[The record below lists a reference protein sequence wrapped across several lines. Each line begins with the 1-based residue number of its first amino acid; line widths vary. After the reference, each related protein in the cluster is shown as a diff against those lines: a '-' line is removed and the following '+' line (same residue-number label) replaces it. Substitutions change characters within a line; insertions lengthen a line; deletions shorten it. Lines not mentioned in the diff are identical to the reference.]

1 MKKRGK
7 TLLFSKR
14 ADVTVELL
22 FVLIQLILA
31 LSIYIALQ
39 NYVNSVEDDTLY
51 EKFYLSKDLALFLN
65 TLYASPGEVNYEYSN
80 EKLDISRFIFDFK
93 TQKVVVKE
101 VTKPIVEG
109 ISNKPIPIEHPYG
122 EDKNLEWK
130 SEDISQSDK
139 MVFVKTDK
147 KLEIKN
153 G

>member
-7 TLLFSKR
+7 KLLFSKK

-31 LSIYIALQ
+31 LAIYAALQ
-39 NYVNSVEDDTLY
+39 NYVKSVEDDTLY
-51 EKFYLSKDLALFLN
+51 EKYYLSKDLALFLN
-65 TLYASPGEVNYEYSN
+65 TLYASPGEVHYEYSN
-80 EKLDISRFIFDFK
+80 EELDLSRFIFDFK
-93 TQKVVVKE
+93 NQKVVVKE
-101 VTKPIVEG
+101 IAEEA
-109 ISNKPIPIEHPYG
+109 IPIEHPYG

-139 MVFVKTDK
+139 IVFVKTDK

>member
-7 TLLFSKR
+7 ALFFKK

-31 LSIYIALQ
+31 LAIYAALQ

-51 EKFYLSKDLALFLN
+51 EKIYLSKDLALFLN
-65 TLYASPGEVNYEYSN
+65 TLYAGPGEVNYVYSN
-80 EKLDISRFIFDFK
+80 EKLDLSRFIFDFK
-93 TQKVVVKE
+93 NQKVVVKE
-101 VTKPIVEG
+101 TAEKA
-109 ISNKPIPIEHPYG
+109 IPIKHPYG
-122 EDKNLEWK
+122 EDKNLEWM
-130 SEDISQSDK
+130 SEGVSNSDK
-139 MVFVKTDK
+139 IIFVKTDK